1 MQYSAFKRI
10 DAGMVDKGC
19 RQAVANFAEILSGS
33 FFDELGEVSVISES
47 NGIDSAGTNVTS
59 SPEVPPE
66 VLQADSLG
74 FAESVRPEIPILLHV
89 ARSYSA
95 AEAEDLVQE
104 TLTKA
109 FRAWDRFDGRY
120 LRAWLLTIL
129 RNTAIN
135 AGRKRRP
142 ILSGDTETLEQHPDR
157 SPEASPQDLAE
168 SNDFVANVKRAILG
182 LSSHYRIAVELVD
195 IDGLSY
201 QEAADVMGV
210 PVGTI
215 MSRLHRGR
223 RQVKEV
229 LAKQGLIGGEQ

>member
-1 MQYSAFKRI
+1 MSAI
-10 DAGMVDKGC
+10 SEPGG
-19 RQAVANFAEILSGS
+19 ANSDGPDSGS
-33 FFDELGEVSVISES
+33 LSNDIPGASE
-47 NGIDSAGTNVTS
+47 TVR
-59 SPEVPPE
+59 
-66 VLQADSLG
+66 LG
-74 FAESVRPEIPILLHV
+74 FTESVRPEIPILLHV
-89 ARSYSA
+89 ARSYSSA
-95 AEAEDLVQE
+95 DAEDLVQE

-109 FRAWDRFDGRY
+109 FRAWDKFDGRY

-135 AGRKRRP
+135 AGRKKRP
-142 ILSGDTETLEQHPDR
+142 TLSGDSETLEQHPD
-157 SPEASPQDLAE
+157 SSLEASPQDLLE
-168 SNDFVANVKRAILG
+168 SNDFVANVKKAILG
-182 LSSHYRIAVELVD
+182 LSSHYRTAVELVD

-201 QEAADVMGV
+201 QEAADVMGI

>member
-1 MQYSAFKRI
+1 MSAI
-10 DAGMVDKGC
+10 SEPGSSISDGPD
-19 RQAVANFAEILSGS
+19 SGS
-33 FFDELGEVSVISES
+33 LPSGIPGESK
-47 NGIDSAGTNVTS
+47 T
-59 SPEVPPE
+59 
-66 VLQADSLG
+66 QRLG
-74 FAESVRPEIPILLHV
+74 FTESVRPEIPILLHV
-89 ARSYSA
+89 ARSYNSA
-95 AEAEDLVQE
+95 DAEDLVQE

-109 FRAWDRFDGRY
+109 FRAWDKFDGRY

-135 AGRKRRP
+135 AGRKRIP
-142 ILSGDTETLEQHPDR
+142 SLTGDSETLEQQPD
-157 SPEASPQDLAE
+157 SSLAASPQDLLE
-168 SNDFVANVKRAILG
+168 SNDFVANVKKAILG
-182 LSSHYRIAVELVD
+182 LSSHYRNAVELVD

-201 QEAADVMGV
+201 QEAADVMGI